1 MEFVPA
7 IFQAGKS
14 IYDGMV
20 KSSELKADAQV
31 ADQNAR
37 TTRLQANAREDLI
50 RQQSRQKLGEQRA
63 AAVQSGFDPNTGSL
77 LDLQADSA
85 GALELDALT
94 TRYEGT
100 LQALSFSTQAD
111 NMRRRAKAA
120 TRSGYLNAAGELLGG
135 ARQQYGG
142 SAIDLRGY
150 NGTNDRSIFSA
161 GSDTD
166 WHRRYGRSG
175 D

>member
-1 MEFVPA
+1 M
-7 IFQAGKS
+7 
-14 IYDGMV
+14 
-20 KSSELKADAQV
+20 
-31 ADQNAR
+31 
-37 TTRLQANAREDLI
+37 RLQANAKEDLI

-100 LQALSFSTQAD
+100 LQALSFSAQAD
-111 NMRRRAKAA
+111 NLRRQARGAQ
-120 TRSGYLNAAGELLGG
+120 RSGYLSAAGTLLSSAGQIYGKGG
-135 ARQQYGG
+135 AF
-142 SAIDLRGY
+142 DLRGL
-150 NGTNDRSIFSA
+150 NGTNDRSLFSI
-161 GSDTD
+161 GSNQN
-166 WHRRYGRSG
+166 WHLKYGTSG